1 MTSKLFIGEYT
12 KEEIKSILA
21 EDGYTNYFEFDGNR
35 YNANSTLPY
44 CLGMSDVILYHLAG
58 FMTILEKRQATQL
71 DTRPIVL
78 CGITERVDEN
88 NPLSSYLSKMKK
100 YGRDIYIF
108 ASYND
113 EVTRG
118 LFFAVRGVICYKD
131 EEEA

>member
-1 MTSKLFIGEYT
+1 MTSKLFIGEYS
-12 KEEIKSILA
+12 KEEIKAIL
-21 EDGYTNYFEFDGNR
+21 EKDGYTNWFEFDGSI

-58 FMTILEKRQATQL
+58 FMTILEKHQATQL

-78 CGITERVDEN
+78 CGITERIDEN
-88 NPLSSYLSKMKK
+88 NPLRSYISKMKK

-108 ASYND
+108 ASNND

-118 LFFAVRGVICYKD
+118 LFFAVRGVICYKN
-131 EEEA
+131 EEET

>member
-21 EDGYTNYFEFDGNR
+21 EDGYTNCFEFDGSI

-78 CGITERVDEN
+78 CGITERIDEN
-88 NPLSSYLSKMKK
+88 NPLSSYLLQMKK

-118 LFFAVRGVICYKD
+118 LFFDVRGVICYKD